1 MLAPHHKHKDQHKAQ
16 PKTLHKNQPGRHQP
30 RHILTLLDVS
40 AQEILDILKLAETIK
55 KNPQKYGNSLK
66 NKTLTMIFQKN
77 STRTRLSFEAGMT
90 QLGGHAIFL
99 DWRTTQLGIASLE
112 DEGRVI
118 SHMSDII
125 MARLL
130 KHADLVKIAENSRV
144 PVINGLCEKFHPCQ
158 SLGDLLTMK
167 EKLAEQKRTLK
178 GATVTYVGIAN
189 NVSNTLVVACTQ
201 AGMRVVL
208 CTPEVDPLSQDYHLD
223 RYFIDAKKKGL
234 LVVETDLKKAVK
246 DADFVYTDTWV
257 NMEFFTD
264 PSFAKEKARRLKIFM
279 PYAITSRVL
288 SWCKKDVMVMHDM
301 PIHHGYEMTKEVV
314 EGPHSIIFDQAENRL
329 HIEKAMM
336 VWLLAK
342 SS

>member
-1 MLAPHHKHKDQHKAQ
+1 MKQTPDNK
-16 PKTLHKNQPGRHQP
+16 P
-30 RHILTLLDVS
+30 RHLLTLLDVS
-40 AQEILDILKLAETIK
+40 GPEILDIIKLAETIK
-55 KNPQKYGNSLK
+55 KNPQKYARALA

-118 SHMSDII
+118 ARMSDII

-130 KHADLVKIAENSRV
+130 KHEDLVKIAQSSRV

-167 EKLAEQKRTLK
+167 EKLAEKKRQLK
-178 GATVTYVGIAN
+178 GAVVCYVGIGN

-208 CTPEVDPLSQDYHLD
+208 CTPEIDPSSKDYRLD
-223 RYFIDAKKKGL
+223 QYFIDAKKKGL

-264 PSFAKEKARRLKIFM
+264 PSFAKEKQRRLKVFM
-279 PYAITSRVL
+279 PYTISKRVL
-288 SWCKKDVMVMHDM
+288 SWCKKDVMIMHDM
-301 PIHHGYEMTKEVV
+301 PIHHGYEMTTEVV
-314 EGPHSIIFDQAENRL
+314 ESPQSVIFDQAENRL

-336 VWLLAK
+336 VWLLGK
-342 SS
+342 S